1 MGKAPIIKFIPA
13 IFWCCFAR
21 NHANRRKKGVNF
33 LCKETLMKNREKL
46 LDEIFEAA
54 LQNDM
59 IYRG

>member
-1 MGKAPIIKFIPA
+1 MLIEE
-13 IFWCCFAR
+13 
-21 NHANRRKKGVNF
+21 KKG
-33 LCKETLMKNREKL
+33 LISYAKETLMKNREKL